1 MRLTANL
8 NSTATAALA
17 GAPKVRVRT
26 ADGVLQI
33 KGTDR
38 VAGNLPKGEKVVTL
52 SKRSINSAKFS
63 LRGDL
68 GGNAAALMG
77 GAAELV
83 PGKYGW
89 FTLQAAES
97 PVPGAAIVKVVAS

>member
-17 GAPKVRVRT
+17 GAPKLRIRAT
-26 ADGVLQI
+26 DGALQI
-33 KGTDR
+33 KPTDR
-38 VAGNLPKGEKVVTL
+38 VAGNLPKGEKIVTV
-52 SKRSINSAKFS
+52 SKRSPNTAKFS

-68 GGNAAALMG
+68 GGSAAALLG

-89 FTLQAAES
+89 FTLQAADS
-97 PVPGAAIVKVVAS
+97 PIPGAATVKVVAS